1 MDMENRRLTILRV
14 VAILFTI
21 HYSLFIASAQDSIP
35 QLRFGYL
42 SYQEAL
48 EAMADYTIV
57 QKDMHNLRAQYD
69 AEMKRV
75 EDEFNRKYEDFL
87 DGQREFPKTILRKRQ
102 TELQELMTKNI
113 AFKQE
118 SLQQLDDT
126 EQEKMAP
133 LRERLT
139 QAIAA
144 IAAEQGLAF
153 VINTDADACPYI
165 NPSMGIDISQ
175 QVKDAIK

>member
-1 MDMENRRLTILRV
+1 
-14 VAILFTI
+14 
-21 HYSLFIASAQDSIP
+21 
-35 QLRFGYL
+35 LRFGYL

-48 EAMADYTIV
+48 EAMADYAIV
-57 QKDMHNLRAQYD
+57 QKDMANLRAQYD

-175 QVKDAIK
+175 QVKDALK

>member
-1 MDMENRRLTILRV
+1 
-14 VAILFTI
+14 
-21 HYSLFIASAQDSIP
+21 
-35 QLRFGYL
+35 LRFGYL

-48 EAMADYTIV
+48 EAITDYAIV
-57 QKDMHNLRAQYD
+57 QKDMANLRAQYD

-144 IAAEQGLAF
+144 IAAKQGLAF

-175 QVKDAIK
+175 QVKDALK

>member
-1 MDMENRRLTILRV
+1 
-14 VAILFTI
+14 
-21 HYSLFIASAQDSIP
+21 
-35 QLRFGYL
+35 LRFGYL

-48 EAMADYTIV
+48 EAMADYAIV
-57 QKDMHNLRAQYD
+57 QKDMANLRAQYD

-126 EQEKMAP
+126 EEEKMAP

-153 VINTDADACPYI
+153 VINTDADACSYI

-175 QVKDAIK
+175 QVKDALK

>member
-1 MDMENRRLTILRV
+1 
-14 VAILFTI
+14 VA
-21 HYSLFIASAQDSIP
+21 
-35 QLRFGYL
+35 RFGHL
-42 SYQEAL
+42 SYQQTL
-48 EAMADYTIV
+48 EAMPDYAIV
-57 QKDMHNLRAQYD
+57 QKNMANLRTQYD

-102 TELQELMTKNI
+102 TELQELMTRNI

-118 SLQQLDDT
+118 SLQQLANT
-126 EQEKMAP
+126 EKEMMAP
-133 LRERLT
+133 LRQRLN
-139 QAIAA
+139 QAIATV
-144 IAAEQGLAF
+144 AAAQQLAF

-175 QVKDAIK
+175 EVNNLLAK

>member
-1 MDMENRRLTILRV
+1 
-14 VAILFTI
+14 
-21 HYSLFIASAQDSIP
+21 
-35 QLRFGYL
+35 
-42 SYQEAL
+42 
-48 EAMADYTIV
+48 MADYAIV
-57 QKDMHNLRAQYD
+57 QKDMANLRAQYD

-175 QVKDAIK
+175 QVKDALK

>member
-1 MDMENRRLTILRV
+1 
-14 VAILFTI
+14 
-21 HYSLFIASAQDSIP
+21 
-35 QLRFGYL
+35 
-42 SYQEAL
+42 
-48 EAMADYTIV
+48 MADYAIV
-57 QKDMHNLRAQYD
+57 QKDMANLRAQYD

-153 VINTDADACPYI
+153 VINTDADACSYI

-175 QVKDAIK
+175 QVKDALK

>member
-1 MDMENRRLTILRV
+1 
-14 VAILFTI
+14 
-21 HYSLFIASAQDSIP
+21 
-35 QLRFGYL
+35 
-42 SYQEAL
+42 
-48 EAMADYTIV
+48 
-57 QKDMHNLRAQYD
+57 
-69 AEMKRV
+69 MKRV

-87 DGQREFPKTILRKRQ
+87 DGQREVPKTILRKRQ

-175 QVKDAIK
+175 QVKDALK

>member
-1 MDMENRRLTILRV
+1 MRV

-21 HYSLFIASAQDSIP
+21 HYSLITASAQDSIP

-42 SYQEAL
+42 SYQEVL
-48 EAMADYTIV
+48 EAMADYAIV
-57 QKDMHNLRAQYD
+57 QKDMANLRAQYD

-139 QAIAA
+139 QAIAT

-175 QVKDAIK
+175 QVKDALK

>member
-1 MDMENRRLTILRV
+1 
-14 VAILFTI
+14 
-21 HYSLFIASAQDSIP
+21 
-35 QLRFGYL
+35 LRFGYL

-48 EAMADYTIV
+48 EAMPDYAIV
-57 QKDMHNLRAQYD
+57 QKDMANLRAQYD

-175 QVKDAIK
+175 QVKDALK